1 MFKSIERQREYQREY
16 YRRHRERIS
25 ERQKA
30 YRQQNPEKYRQW
42 RLNAA
47 QKTLEKLA
55 AQE

>member
-16 YRRHRERIS
+16 YKKHRERIS

-30 YRQQNPEKYRQW
+30 YRQQNPEKYHQW

-47 QKTLEKLA
+47 KRLLERLT